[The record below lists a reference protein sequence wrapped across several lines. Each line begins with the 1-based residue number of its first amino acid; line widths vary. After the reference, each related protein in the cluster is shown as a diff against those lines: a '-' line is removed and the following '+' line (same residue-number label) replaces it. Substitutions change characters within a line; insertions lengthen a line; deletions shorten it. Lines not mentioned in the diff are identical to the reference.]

1 MERGL
6 WRGRIVKDVKWLLKN
21 WGMFLLILLIVVIT
35 GSFMKVRW
43 NESQKE
49 VSEVVWEPPVEIV
62 SNDIAETSEEEG
74 ERESEADLWFLPQAE
89 HCLITDTEKEE
100 LKSMALTAAGQVKE
114 AYKDIEITDE

>member
-1 MERGL
+1 
-6 WRGRIVKDVKWLLKN
+6 
-21 WGMFLLILLIVVIT
+21 
-35 GSFMKVRW
+35 MKVRW